1 MTKTIRNDSMNASN
15 LQYQKGYVIAL
26 HCSLGSGRQ
35 WTRLT
40 AELGPSYQVIAP
52 DISGYGSGP
61 GPADMP
67 KTLAEEVAHLGTAI
81 DRIEGPIH
89 LVGHSYGGAIAFKIA
104 TASRFVDRVRSLTL
118 IEPVLPT
125 LLKENPA
132 DRRLHDL
139 FAQLAQKVSAD
150 LWNGMYMEAVDRFL
164 SYWNGSGP
172 AEQPSA
178 EARLHAIEHVE
189 KVAYDFAAAL
199 SEENVTS
206 AAAAISVPTLL
217 LSGGLS
223 PYLTQRIVGRLTS
236 TITTADAHHFPSA
249 GHMLPLTH
257 AKFVNPRISAHIQ
270 RADDFAIVS
279 LASELE
285 TSNWPAS
292 GNGARTEVVHTG
304 NPKPVR
310 PDPTV
315 QRCGESMPTESHN
328 AETILPC
335 RR

>member
-1 MTKTIRNDSMNASN
+1 MTISNSSSNFLHQDSC
-15 LQYQKGYVIAL
+15 VIAL

-40 AELGPSYQVIAP
+40 AELGTSYRVMAP
-52 DISGYGSGP
+52 DISGYGSSAGP
-61 GPADMP
+61 TDLPM
-67 KTLAEEVAHLGTAI
+67 TLAEEVAHLGAAI
-81 DRIEGPIH
+81 DRCEGPIH

-104 TASRFVDRVRSLTL
+104 TASRFADRVRSLTL

-139 FAQLAQKVSAD
+139 FAQLAKNVSAD

-178 EARLHAIEHVE
+178 EARLRTIERVE
-189 KVAYDFAAAL
+189 KIAYDFTAAL

-206 AAAAISVPTLL
+206 AVAAISVPTLL
-217 LSGGLS
+217 MSGGLS
-223 PYLTQRIVGRLTS
+223 PYLTQRIVGRLAS
-236 TITTADAHHFPSA
+236 LIAGAEAHHFPPA

-257 AKFVNPRISAHIQ
+257 ARLVNPLIAAHIR
-270 RADDFAIVS
+270 RADDLAMVS
-279 LASELE
+279 LASGLE
-285 TSNWPAS
+285 ASNWAAKPELGPA
-292 GNGARTEVVHTG
+292 
-304 NPKPVR
+304 PK
-310 PDPTV
+310 
-315 QRCGESMPTESHN
+315 
-328 AETILPC
+328 
-335 RR
+335 